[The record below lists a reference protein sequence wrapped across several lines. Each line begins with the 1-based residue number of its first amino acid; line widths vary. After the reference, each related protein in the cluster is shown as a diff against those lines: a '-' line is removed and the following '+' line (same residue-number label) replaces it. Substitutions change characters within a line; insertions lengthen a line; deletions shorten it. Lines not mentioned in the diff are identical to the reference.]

1 MCQFDELTQQIV
13 RFDISFRVS
22 THLFF
27 IFSLYLPPESSTLF
41 DRKKDIYVYSGIR
54 RQAELSYIFQLN
66 LWNMRSSNTVCDFL
80 LHFPEFLAVFLL
92 HFRLFGN
99 LLPHFQLLPQH
110 GNPFIYYGFRR
121 RVAVWQQFPKN
132 LFFRSDTHRYC

>member
-41 DRKKDIYVYSGIR
+41 DRKKDINVYPGIR

-80 LHFPEFLAVFLL
+80 LHFQNFWPFFCCIFGFLAICCHTFSCC
-92 HFRLFGN
+92 HSTGTPLFTM
-99 LLPHFQLLPQH
+99 
-110 GNPFIYYGFRR
+110 
-121 RVAVWQQFPKN
+121 VSEDVWQCGSNFPKN